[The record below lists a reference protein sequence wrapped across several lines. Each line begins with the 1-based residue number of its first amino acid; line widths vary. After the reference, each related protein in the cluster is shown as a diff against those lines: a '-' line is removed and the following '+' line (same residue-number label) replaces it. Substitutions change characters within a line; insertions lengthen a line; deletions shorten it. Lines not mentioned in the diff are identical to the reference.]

1 MKVFN
6 MPKSNLVVKT
16 NQLNSA
22 VQNLSLPEL
31 RIIQLAIV
39 DARETGKGLDTK
51 TPLRIDAMRYAQ
63 AFDTT
68 RQNAY
73 ILMKQSEETLF
84 NRRFT
89 YFDREKKPIKSRWLQ
104 DVRYLDDEGAIEVC
118 FTRLVV
124 ECITRLDGAEQFF
137 TQYMLSQTANLSS
150 VYSVRLYE
158 LLIQWKTAVKTP
170 VFELSLFR
178 GQMGLN
184 DDEYK
189 DMSNFKKR
197 VLDLAINEINEKTDL
212 TVSYTQEKRGRTIS
226 GFKFTVRAKDKSK
239 DVNNQRDPNTIDAF
253 TGQTD
258 TESKNIPSWQLKGL
272 SDAQIK
278 KIGVYKQEFID
289 ANTSK
294 ISPNDR
300 RGYDEIFESW
310 EPLLKDPNQV
320 KNFKIVQDL
329 LERKRQN

>member
-1 MKVFN
+1 MAN
-6 MPKSNLVVKT
+6 DLVVKS
-16 NQLNSA
+16 NRLNSA
-22 VQNLSLPEL
+22 IQNLSLPEL

-39 DARETGKGLDTK
+39 DARETGKGLSTD
-51 TPLRIDAMRYAQ
+51 TPLRIDGLRYAE
-63 AFDTT
+63 AFNTT
-68 RQNAY
+68 RQNGY
-73 ILMKQSEETLF
+73 IRMKEAEETLF
-84 NRRFT
+84 NRRFS
-89 YFDREKKPIKSRWLQ
+89 FIDDSDGKVVKSRWIQ
-104 DVRYLDDEGAIEVC
+104 RVKYLDDEGAIELA
-118 FTRLVV
+118 FTMDVV
-124 ECITRLDGAEQFF
+124 KAITRLDGAEEFF
-137 TQYMLSQTANLSS
+137 TKYLLNQTANLSS

-158 LLIQWKTAVKTP
+158 LLVQWKTAVKTP
-170 VFELSLFR
+170 TFDLVTFR
-178 GQMGLN
+178 QQLGLADN
-184 DDEYK
+184 EYK
-189 DMSNFKKR
+189 LMGNFKMR
-197 VLDLAINEINEKTDL
+197 VLDVAVNEINEKTDL

-253 TGQTD
+253 TGRTD

-310 EPLLKDPNQV
+310 QPMLKDPNQV
-320 KNFKIVQDL
+320 KNFKSVQDL